1 MLDLSQEALARR
13 ADVSMRFVSL
23 LELGRHM
30 PTINTMQKLARG
42 LGMPLSDLV
51 REAEEEPAQE

>member
-1 MLDLSQEALARR
+1 
-13 ADVSMRFVSL
+13 MRFVSL

-51 REAEEEPAQE
+51 REAEDEPPQE

>member
-1 MLDLSQEALARR
+1 MQEALARR

-30 PTINTMQKLARG
+30 PTINTMQKLAKG
-42 LGMPLSDLV
+42 LGVPLSDLV
-51 REAEEEPAQE
+51 REAEAEPAQE